1 MTDLKQKT
9 DHFLALAD
17 AATPGPWAVHPSR
30 AVVVPSPHASRPIG
44 CHENPVIDLETYAQ
58 EICAL
63 HWPDRNRN
71 ESEVRSN
78 ANLIAAVPDM
88 ATHLRALQAEVDRM
102 RGALIEAIKLPLPEA
117 DQQTASNYG
126 ICNDCYSREALEDYA
141 RAIIDAAINRER
153 GE

>member
-9 DHFLALAD
+9 EHFLALGD

-44 CHENPVIDLETYAQ
+44 CYENPVIDRETYAQ

-78 ANLIAAVPDM
+78 ANLIASAHDM
-88 ATHLRALQAEVDRM
+88 ATHIRALQAENDRLLEAVDRLQQLW
-102 RGALIEAIKLPLPEA
+102 AENAAAVYWKKKF
-117 DQQTASNYG
+117 DQLSEQ
-126 ICNDCYSREALEDYA
+126 RKEH
-141 RAIIDAAINRER
+141 
-153 GE
+153 